1 MCLFYEPTVN
11 FSTRA
16 VRVLTVFVRRKT
28 HRRDRG
34 SVAVTCLVISQLF
47 AVAAAV
53 HGAGRTVAATGVL
66 ALFFLSDEV
75 DYNGGNDRE
84 KNY

>member
-1 MCLFYEPTVN
+1 MKTQRSGFHL
-11 FSTRA
+11 
-16 VRVLTVFVRRKT
+16 KT
-28 HRRDRG
+28 HCRG
-34 SVAVTCLVISQLF
+34 YHSVSPAMCLVISQLF

>member
-1 MCLFYEPTVN
+1 MCLFCEPTVN
-11 FSTRA
+11 FSTRIA
-16 VRVLTVFVRRKT
+16 RVLKCSARKKTHHRDRKT
-28 HRRDRG
+28 I
-34 SVAVTCLVISQLF
+34 AVTCLVISQLF

-84 KNY
+84 KNN

>member
-1 MCLFYEPTVN
+1 M
-11 FSTRA
+11 
-16 VRVLTVFVRRKT
+16 
-28 HRRDRG
+28 
-34 SVAVTCLVISQLF
+34 CLVISQLF